1 MFEVDNENSP
11 VKVIG
16 QILLILICFFIIGLC
31 IVKIPAKTLRRS
43 QETTQEVIQE
53 ATQENVTEKNIL
65 Q

>member
-11 VKVIG
+11 VKVVG
-16 QILLILICFFIIGLC
+16 QILLILICLFIIGLC

-43 QETTQEVIQE
+43 QETTQEAIQE
-53 ATQENVTEKNIL
+53 ATQENVTENNIL